1 MSQTAWICSIRCH
14 CHPFY
19 HRPLGSLFVRRRR
32 PPRGLVFHSA
42 RGSEYL
48 GAILRDRLRALGVR
62 QSSSQRGP
70 EDNAHME
77 SFFHT
82 LKAELVHG
90 TEFATTTA
98 LRAAIAR
105 YVRYYNRERLHSA
118 LDYQSPLDY
127 EANAA

>member
-1 MSQTAWICSIRCH
+1 MLDAA
-14 CHPFY
+14 
-19 HRPLGSLFVRRRR
+19 VRRRR
-32 PPRGLVFHSA
+32 PPRGLVFHSD
-42 RGSEYL
+42 RGSEYV

-82 LKAELVHG
+82 LTAELVHDS
-90 TEFATTTA
+90 EFATTAA

-105 YVRYYNRERLHSA
+105 YIRYYNRERLHSA
-118 LDYQSPLDY
+118 LAYRSPVDY